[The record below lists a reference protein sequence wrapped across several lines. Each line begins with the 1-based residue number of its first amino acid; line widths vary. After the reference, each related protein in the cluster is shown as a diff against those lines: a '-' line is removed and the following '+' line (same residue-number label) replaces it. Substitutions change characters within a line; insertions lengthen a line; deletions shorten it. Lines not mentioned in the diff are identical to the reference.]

1 MTHKTKKSLFAGLI
15 IFAAL
20 IALGAFLPS
29 KTRYISLKNFPLQ
42 QQRFSSSTNTIILTK
57 NLSPISGLPCK
68 NYNRRPIAVML
79 SEDPSARPLSGLS
92 MADLVVEMPI
102 TQSGINRMMAVY
114 VCGNPSEIG
123 SVRSARH
130 DYISL
135 AMGLDAILVH
145 WGGSHFALDK
155 LNNGI
160 MDNID
165 ALKYS
170 RTAFWRQA
178 NLSPPHNGFTNIQK
192 LVAQA
197 KRLHY
202 RLKNKFS
209 GYPHEAILTL
219 SSAPP
224 ANLVLGYPGIYKV
237 RWHYDPQT
245 NSYARWRGNKP
256 EKDFL
261 TKNQIH
267 AKDIVIMR
275 ANSHELEG
283 QYNDVD
289 VEGSG
294 KASFYF
300 DGRVIQGNWVKA
312 GHYQKTKLYFY
323 DESGQEIK
331 FQPGQIWIEI
341 IEPNKPVVYQKIK

>member
-1 MTHKTKKSLFAGLI
+1 MPRKIKALPLLGLLLGFSILLLLLFSGSRQMELT
-15 IFAAL
+15 
-20 IALGAFLPS
+20 S
-29 KTRYISLKNFPLQ
+29 SQ
-42 QQRFSSSTNTIILTK
+42 QSRPATQILSSQNT
-57 NLSPISGLPCK
+57 SPISGLPCK
-68 NYNRRPIAVML
+68 NYKRRPIAVML

-92 MADLVVEMPI
+92 SADLVVEMPI
-102 TQSGINRMMAVY
+102 TQGGINRMMAVY

-130 DYISL
+130 DFIPL
-135 AMGLDAILVH
+135 AMGLDAIFAH

-160 MDNID
+160 TDNID

-170 RTAFWRQA
+170 HTAFWRQA
-178 NLSPPHNGFTNIQK
+178 NLSPPHNGFTNIEK
-192 LVAQA
+192 LTAQA
-197 KRLHY
+197 KKLGY
-202 RLKNKFS
+202 RTTGNFE
-209 GYPHEAILTL
+209 GYQHENIKTATANPKATL
-219 SSAPP
+219 II
-224 ANLVLGYPGIYKV
+224 GYPGIYKV
-237 RWHYDPQT
+237 KWQYDPAN
-245 NSYARWRGNKP
+245 NSYLRWRGNKP

-261 TKNQIH
+261 TRGQIRAKN
-267 AKDIVIMR
+267 IVIMR
-275 ANSHELEG
+275 ANSRELEG

-300 DGRVIQGNWVKA
+300 DGQIIRGSWTKA

-341 IEPNKPVVYQKIK
+341 IDPNRTVLYNTK